1 MKKIV
6 ITYYCD
12 DCKSQVED
20 KKRLYQVVYSLYS
33 NNCGFIGKVEKEV
46 CSKCFNYYSNLY
58 KELED
63 ITKG

>member
-46 CSKCFNYYSNLY
+46 CSKCFNYYNKLY
-58 KELED
+58 QEIEYAMN
-63 ITKG
+63 